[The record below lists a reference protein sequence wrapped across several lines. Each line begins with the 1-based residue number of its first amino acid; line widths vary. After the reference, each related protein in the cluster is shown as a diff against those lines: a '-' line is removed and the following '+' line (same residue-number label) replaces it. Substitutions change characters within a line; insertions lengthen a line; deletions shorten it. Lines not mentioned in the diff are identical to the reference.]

1 MTFEQP
7 ELCTLTDMR
16 NALGSGAVSAHE
28 LVIASLA
35 RIAAL
40 DATYHAVLVTNPDAL
55 LIADALDAERA
66 RGTVRGPLHGIP
78 VLVKDNLDTADSMPT
93 TAGSLALAG
102 THASSDSTVVR
113 KLRAAGAVL
122 LGKTNL
128 SEWANFRST
137 RSSSGWSSVG
147 GQTRN
152 AYDATR
158 TPGGSSSGSAV
169 AVALGYCAAA
179 VGTETDGSIVT
190 PAAMNGIV
198 GIKPSIGLV
207 SRAGIIPIAA
217 SQDTAGVM
225 TRTVRDG
232 AIMLAAIA
240 GTDPRDSATST
251 CASPDFAAALE
262 NRGLRG
268 VRLGVARTY
277 TGYHDRVDQV
287 LETAIVALRD
297 AGAEVIDEVA
307 LTAADVIRVPER
319 VVMEYEFKHGLSAY
333 LASRDDRTVVRTLD
347 DVIAFN
353 TDHAHTVMPH
363 FAQEIHQ
370 RAQQRGALRDAQYL
384 LARAQSLALAARD
397 GIDAALTRHRLD
409 ALIAPSTSPAWL
421 IDWIGGDN
429 RRGGAATP
437 AAVAGYPHV
446 TVPMGYV
453 EQLPVGLSIF
463 AGAGADRHV
472 IRIAH
477 AYETITSHRQPPLVG
492 ARR

>member
-1 MTFEQP
+1 
-7 ELCTLTDMR
+7 
-16 NALGSGAVSAHE
+16 
-28 LVIASLA
+28 
-35 RIAAL
+35 
-40 DATYHAVLVTNPDAL
+40 
-55 LIADALDAERA
+55 
-66 RGTVRGPLHGIP
+66 
-78 VLVKDNLDTADSMPT
+78 
-93 TAGSLALAG
+93 
-102 THASSDSTVVR
+102 
-113 KLRAAGAVL
+113 
-122 LGKTNL
+122 
-128 SEWANFRST
+128 
-137 RSSSGWSSVG
+137 
-147 GQTRN
+147 
-152 AYDATR
+152 
-158 TPGGSSSGSAV
+158 
-169 AVALGYCAAA
+169 
-179 VGTETDGSIVT
+179 
-190 PAAMNGIV
+190 
-198 GIKPSIGLV
+198 
-207 SRAGIIPIAA
+207 
-217 SQDTAGVM
+217 
-225 TRTVRDG
+225 
-232 AIMLAAIA
+232 
-240 GTDPRDSATST
+240 
-251 CASPDFAAALE
+251 
-262 NRGLRG
+262 
-268 VRLGVARTY
+268 
-277 TGYHDRVDQV
+277 
-287 LETAIVALRD
+287 
-297 AGAEVIDEVA
+297 
-307 LTAADVIRVPER
+307 
-319 VVMEYEFKHGLSAY
+319 HGLSAY